1 MTADFS
7 NAFLLVYA
15 GLFPIVNP
23 IGGAPIFLG
32 LTASCSEDERNM
44 LARRVAINSLLLL
57 TGSMFIGSHLLV
69 FFGITLPVVRIAGG
83 LVLIAFAWK
92 LLHSGTDSED
102 QRAAGAVRHPAAVD
116 SFYPLTMPLT
126 VGPGSISVA
135 IALGSQR
142 PTGPV
147 DLPHLALLAGS
158 AIGGILAVALTVYI
172 CYRFAERTI
181 ALLGKSGTN
190 VVVRLSA
197 FILLCI
203 GIQILWTGY
212 STLAAPLR

>member
-1 MTADFS
+1 MTEFT

-32 LTASCSEDERNM
+32 LTAGCSEDERNA
-44 LARRVAINSLLLL
+44 LAARVAINSVLLL

-92 LLHSGTDSED
+92 LLHTGTDSED
-102 QRAAGAVRHPAAVD
+102 QRAAGAVRHSAPAD

-126 VGPGSISVA
+126 VGPGSIAVA

-142 PTGPV
+142 PLSPV
-147 DLPHLALLAGS
+147 DFSHFAMLAGS
-158 AIGGILAVALTVYI
+158 AIGGIIAVALTVFV

-181 ALLGKSGTN
+181 ALLGRSGTN

-212 STLAAPLR
+212 SALALTLK

>member
-1 MTADFS
+1 MTDFI

-23 IGGAPIFLG
+23 IGSAPIFLS
-32 LTASCSEDERNM
+32 LTRPCSEAERNG
-44 LARRVAINSLLLL
+44 LARRVAINSVFLLA
-57 TGSMFIGSHLLV
+57 GSMFVGSHLLV
-69 FFGITLPVVRIAGG
+69 FFGITLPVVRVAGG
-83 LVLIAFAWK
+83 LVLMAFGWR
-92 LLHSGTDSED
+92 LLHTGTDLED
-102 QRAAGAVRHPAAVD
+102 RGSDGAQGRAASTD

-142 PTGPV
+142 PAGAIE
-147 DLPHLALLAGS
+147 LPQLALLAGA
-158 AIGGILAVALTVYI
+158 AIAGILAIALTVYV

-181 ALLGKSGTN
+181 ALLGKSGAN

-203 GIQILWTGY
+203 GIQILWNGY
-212 STLAAPLR
+212 STLAGIAR